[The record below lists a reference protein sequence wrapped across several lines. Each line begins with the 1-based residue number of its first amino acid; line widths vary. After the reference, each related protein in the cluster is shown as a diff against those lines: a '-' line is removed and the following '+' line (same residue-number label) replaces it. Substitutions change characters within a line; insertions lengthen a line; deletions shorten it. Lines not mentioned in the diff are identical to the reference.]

1 MDKSMSIL
9 IPARLKSMRLNIP
22 GVVLL
27 VVIQAVRHS
36 FTLKLRR
43 PAVIK
48 W

>member
-1 MDKSMSIL
+1 MSIL

-27 VVIQAVRHS
+27 VAIQAERHS

>member
-27 VVIQAVRHS
+27 VAIQAVRHS
-36 FTLKLRR
+36 SILKFRR
-43 PAVIK
+43 PVVIK
-48 W
+48 L